1 MGMKPVEG
9 SIAAASAVFQC
20 DAEGRGFR
28 MEKRK
33 PFKEKQN
40 LQIPSHLIKGGL
52 FGVTGRLFRLM

>member
-20 DAEGRGFR
+20 DAEERGFR

-33 PFKEKQN
+33 PCKGKQD
-40 LQIPSHLIKGGL
+40 LQVPSHLIRVVCL
-52 FGVTGRLFRLM
+52 E